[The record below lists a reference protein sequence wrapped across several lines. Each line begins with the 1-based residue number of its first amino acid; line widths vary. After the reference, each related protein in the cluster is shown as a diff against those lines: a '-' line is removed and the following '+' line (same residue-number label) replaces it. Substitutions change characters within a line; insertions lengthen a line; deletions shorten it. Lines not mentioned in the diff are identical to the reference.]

1 MPSRHSAG
9 YSAVT
14 RPTRPRLLL
23 LVALTVAAAL
33 IAGLAIG
40 RALGS
45 DATSVVQVGV
55 PMRDGMPIPDRR
67 TVEGAVMA
75 AQNFLVAGVKVGSGE
90 LDADRAADV
99 LLAADADS
107 AAKTVLAPL
116 ATPSAGGRVSYA
128 PLSAVVKGFSPDRAE
143 VQVWGVIAS
152 SSTSLPATISAI
164 EDWGRA
170 EVVLVWDDDQ
180 WRVRSQQF
188 DQGPWP
194 ARSDQRMA
202 TTDGDFSFRANESTQ
217 GWVYVP
223 QP

>member
-9 YSAVT
+9 YSAVAG
-14 RPTRPRLLL
+14 PARPRLLL
-23 LVALTVAAAL
+23 LVVLTVVAAL

-40 RALGS
+40 RALGHA
-45 DATSVVQVGV
+45 ATSVVQVGV
-55 PMRDGMPIPDRR
+55 PMRDGMPISDRR
-67 TVEGAVMA
+67 TAEGAVMA

-107 AAKTVLAPL
+107 AARTVLTSP
-116 ATPSAGGRVSYA
+116 ATPPAGGRASYA
-128 PLSAVVKGFSPDRAE
+128 PLSAVVQEFSLDLAE
-143 VQVWGVIAS
+143 VRVWGVIAS
-152 SSTSLPATISAI
+152 SSTSLPATVGAI

-170 EVVLVWDDDQ
+170 EVVLAWDEDQ
-180 WRVRSQQF
+180 WRVRSQRF
-188 DQGPWP
+188 DKGPWP

-202 TTDGDFSFRANESTQ
+202 TTDGDFSFRANESAQ
-217 GWVYVP
+217 GWIYVS